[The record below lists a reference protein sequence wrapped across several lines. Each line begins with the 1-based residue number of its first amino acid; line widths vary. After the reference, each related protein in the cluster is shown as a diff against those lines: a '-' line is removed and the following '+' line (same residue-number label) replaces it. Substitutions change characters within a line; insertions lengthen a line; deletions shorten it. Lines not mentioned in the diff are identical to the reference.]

1 MLTDIGDMSEVK
13 RLDLL
18 ATEMLIKEDRV
29 QNSLIHQKAEQRSSW
44 ISQML
49 GLVSSSDPYDTIAGD
64 LRELCYRAI
73 KLYSQL
79 LVSPLEYCIHF
90 FPRGTTFDEPSMKV
104 EDIFGNT
111 LPTARCIGRT
121 VKLCLFPAIWQ
132 YCDQPLNQTRDVADA
147 LTVNRKFL
155 RTHMGDSK
163 VHLSQVSK
171 AVVLL
176 E

>member
-1 MLTDIGDMSEVK
+1 MAEVK

-18 ATEMLIKEDRV
+18 ATEMLVKEDRV
-29 QNSLIHQKAEQRSSW
+29 QSGNGLIHQKAEQRCSW

-49 GLVSSSDPYDTIAGD
+49 GLSQPAEPYDTVATD
-64 LRELCYRAI
+64 LKELCFRAI

-104 EDIFGNT
+104 EDTSGT
-111 LPTARCIGRT
+111 ALPTSRCIGRT

-132 YCDQPLNQTRDVADA
+132 YCAQPLNQTSCVADA
-147 LTVNRKFL
+147 LTVSRKFL
-155 RTHMGDSK
+155 RSHMLNSN
-163 VHLSQVSK
+163 VHLSLVSK

>member
-1 MLTDIGDMSEVK
+1 MSEVK
-13 RLDLL
+13 RLDSL
-18 ATEMLIKEDRV
+18 ATEMLLKEDRY
-29 QNSLIHQKAEQRSSW
+29 QNTLTHQKAEQRSSW

-49 GLVSSSDPYDTIAGD
+49 GLTSSTDPHDTIAGD
-64 LRELCYRAI
+64 LGDLCSRAI
-73 KLYSQL
+73 KLYSKL

-90 FPRGTTFDEPSMKV
+90 FQQGTTFDEPSMKV
-104 EDIFGNT
+104 EDPFGNAV
-111 LPTARCIGRT
+111 PTSRCIGRL
-121 VKLCLFPAIWQ
+121 VRLCLFPAIWQ

-163 VHLSQVSK
+163 VHLSLVSK

-176 E
+176 V